1 MNEFKNKE
9 IILIGLEQDMIL
21 ELLKSKH
28 KILGYFGNKKKNNS
42 IKFLGSIGKIKYF
55 LKKNK
60 NVKICISMGPLEIRK
75 KLIKKFKNNILTYI
89 SDEAIV
95 SKNAVIGV
103 GSFIQS
109 FCFIGNN
116 TKIGKCCKI
125 NVRSNIHHDTKI
137 GSFTDLA
144 PSVTILGNVRYFDIK
159 SMLKSYSIV
168 PWNNIADLS
177 RRWALPENLSLLMVK
192 SDNPR
197 KVFDKYKTLYNKVSN
212 VKKSIVTKENNFFS

>member
-144 PSVTILGNVRYFDIK
+144 PSVTILGNVRIGNDCYIGAGTIVREKIKIGKDIMTGIQSAVIK
-159 SMLKSYSIV
+159 
-168 PWNNIADLS
+168 
-177 RRWALPENLSLLMVK
+177 NLSHK
-192 SDNPR
+192 GTYIGIPAQKIRNI
-197 KVFDKYKTLYNKVSN
+197 YKRP
-212 VKKSIVTKENNFFS
+212 